1 MPLPEEFIYQ
11 LKLANPIESTIGN
24 YINLLRRGKDYVAL
38 CPFHSEKTPSFHVYT
53 DTQSF
58 YCFGCGAGG
67 DVITFTK
74 KIENLEYIET
84 IKLLAQKG
92 GLDVPE
98 NDTDNRAANL
108 KKRILEINRE
118 TANYYFKQLVSGN
131 DKKGLKYFVD
141 RGLKPETIKKYG
153 LGYAPASWDG
163 LYKHLSKSGYSN
175 EEMIAAGVRTVSR
188 NNNNVYDTFRE
199 RVIFPIIDLRGNV
212 IAFGGRTLDNGIPKY
227 LNTGDTPVFKK
238 SRNLFS
244 LNLAKNYPARKMI
257 LAEGYMDVI
266 SINQAGFENVVAT
279 LGTSLTSDQARLM
292 KSYADEV
299 IISYDSDSAGPVS
312 YTHLTLPTIA

>member
-118 TANYYFKQLVSGN
+118 TANYYFKQLVSGD

-153 LGYAPASWDG
+153 LGYAPAS
-163 LYKHLSKSGYSN
+163 
-175 EEMIAAGVRTVSR
+175 
-188 NNNNVYDTFRE
+188 
-199 RVIFPIIDLRGNV
+199 
-212 IAFGGRTLDNGIPKY
+212 
-227 LNTGDTPVFKK
+227 
-238 SRNLFS
+238 
-244 LNLAKNYPARKMI
+244 
-257 LAEGYMDVI
+257 
-266 SINQAGFENVVAT
+266 
-279 LGTSLTSDQARLM
+279 
-292 KSYADEV
+292 
-299 IISYDSDSAGPVS
+299 
-312 YTHLTLPTIA
+312 

>member
-1 MPLPEEFIYQ
+1 M
-11 LKLANPIESTIGN
+11 
-24 YINLLRRGKDYVAL
+24 LRRGKDYVAL

-118 TANYYFKQLVSGN
+118 TANYYFKQLVSGD

-153 LGYAPASWDG
+153 L
-163 LYKHLSKSGYSN
+163 
-175 EEMIAAGVRTVSR
+175 VC
-188 NNNNVYDTFRE
+188 
-199 RVIFPIIDLRGNV
+199 
-212 IAFGGRTLDNGIPKY
+212 
-227 LNTGDTPVFKK
+227 
-238 SRNLFS
+238 
-244 LNLAKNYPARKMI
+244 
-257 LAEGYMDVI
+257 I
-266 SINQAGFENVVAT
+266 SIFQNP
-279 LGTSLTSDQARLM
+279 
-292 KSYADEV
+292 V
-299 IISYDSDSAGPVS
+299 IQ
-312 YTHLTLPTIA
+312 TKK